1 MASHPATKTKPA
13 KTLKPRQSKAAMLEK
28 RQAKRVAKAEK
39 RAEKM
44 AKAKANAE
52 AKKVVGGAPRK
63 EKHGAKK
70 RVISDA
76 KKKSKLKLRVEKLE
90 KKANNLFKEAKKA
103 AAQYQALLDAE
114 KNAAESK
121 PEQDSNNDDDDSSSD
136 SDTSSESGASEASD
150 ASENKGGVPVK
161 QEPTEVPED
170 TPADEIVMKHRRLSN
185 AGSERSRISVADVPS
200 EAEEEP
206 KKSKKDKKSKKEKK
220 VKIVEPEE
228 AKEEVIKSKS
238 EDEDEEPKVSDK
250 KAKKAEKKRK
260 REAEAKAKAEKNS
273 EESAAQ
279 AEQWQVDGLEGGSE
293 RQAKFMRLLG
303 GKKAGAAAPAAH
315 GSASK
320 GTSDSTKAEA
330 EIQKQFEAG
339 MKMKNEGGSKRRGL
353 GA

>member
-1 MASHPATKTKPA
+1 MASHPAAKTKPA

-52 AKKVVGGAPRK
+52 AKKAVGGTPRK
-63 EKHGAKK
+63 EKYGAKK

-76 KKKSKLKLRVEKLE
+76 KKKTKLKLRVEKLE

-121 PEQDSNNDDDDSSSD
+121 PEQDSNNDDDNSSSD
-136 SDTSSESGASEASD
+136 SDTSSESGASEASE
-150 ASENKGGVPVK
+150 ASENKGGVPVN

-185 AGSERSRISVADVPS
+185 AGSERSRISVAEVPS

-206 KKSKKDKKSKKEKK
+206 KKSKKDKKNKKEKK

-228 AKEEVIKSKS
+228 AKEEA
-238 EDEDEEPKVSDK
+238 VSLSPRTRM
-250 KAKKAEKKRK
+250 KRP
-260 REAEAKAKAEKNS
+260 RFLTRRLRRPRR
-273 EESAAQ
+273 SA
-279 AEQWQVDGLEGGSE
+279 SE
-293 RQAKFMRLLG
+293 RLRPRPRQRRTRKNPLLKPSSGRSMVLKAALIDRPSSCDSWEVRRRVLLPLRLMDLPLRARLIPQRP
-303 GKKAGAAAPAAH
+303 KPRFRSNSRLA
-315 GSASK
+315 
-320 GTSDSTKAEA
+320 
-330 EIQKQFEAG
+330 
-339 MKMKNEGGSKRRGL
+339 
-353 GA
+353 